1 MGRPIGNLLEGLV
14 EGGMSSWPP
23 PHLHSLESRELSPGP
38 GAAPDVSRLSG

>member
-14 EGGMSSWPP
+14 EGVTPSWPP
-23 PHLHSLESRELSPGP
+23 PRLHLLESRELSPGP